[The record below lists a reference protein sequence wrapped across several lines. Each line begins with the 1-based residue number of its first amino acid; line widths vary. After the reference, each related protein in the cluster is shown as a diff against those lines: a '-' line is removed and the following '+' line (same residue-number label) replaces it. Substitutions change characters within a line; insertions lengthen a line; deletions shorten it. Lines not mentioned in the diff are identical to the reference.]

1 MSTTNERI
9 QLDDLVCWRI
19 QHAGAELLVSE
30 QGAQI
35 LRYQPAK
42 GEPLIWLSD
51 AAAYERGKSVR
62 GGVPVCWPW
71 FGDLQRNPEAIR
83 AAYTRPEQAPAHGL
97 VRDRDWQLIGLN
109 TEEDGVTLSFA
120 FDSAAQPIAEWPHAA
135 ELQLDIHLSER
146 LKLSLTTRNLGDG
159 ELPISQALHSYFAV
173 SDIRKVQI
181 EGLDACRYVDTLQD
195 WKKVR
200 QKGAVTF
207 SDETDRI
214 YLDTPQQLSIVDPGW
229 KRRIVMRSEGSASA
243 VVWNPWIAKAKRLSQ
258 FADDAWQGMLCIEHA
273 NVLEDSLIL
282 APGAEYRL
290 DVTLWAQAL

>member
-9 QLDDLVCWRI
+9 QLGDLVCWRI

-135 ELQLDIHLSER
+135 ELQLDIHLGER

-207 SDETDRI
+207 SGETDRI
-214 YLDTPQQLSIVDPGW
+214 YLDTPQQLSIVDPAW
-229 KRRIVMRSEGSASA
+229 KRRIVMRSAGSASA

>member
-9 QLDDLVCWRI
+9 QLGDLVCWRI
-19 QHAGAELLVSE
+19 HHAGAELLVSE

-35 LRYQPAK
+35 LRYKPTK
-42 GEPLIWLSD
+42 GEPLIWLSEE
-51 AAAYERGKSVR
+51 AAYETGKSVR

-71 FGDLQRNPEAIR
+71 FGDLQRNPDAIR
-83 AAYTRPEQAPAHGL
+83 ATYTRPDQAPAHGL
-97 VRDRDWQLIGLN
+97 VRDQAWQLIGLN

-120 FDSAAQPIAEWPHAA
+120 FDTAAQPIAEWPHAA
-135 ELQLDIHLSER
+135 ELQLDIHLGER
-146 LKLSLTTRNLGDG
+146 LKLILTTRNLGDN
-159 ELPISQALHSYFAV
+159 ELPISQALHTYFAV

-200 QKGAVTF
+200 QKGPVTF
-207 SDETDRI
+207 SGETDRI
-214 YLDTPQQLSIVDPGW
+214 YLDTPQQLSIVDPLW

-273 NVLEDSLIL
+273 NVLDDSLIL

-290 DVTLWAQAL
+290 DVTLWSQAL

>member
-9 QLDDLVCWRI
+9 QLGDLVCWRI
-19 QHAGAELLVSE
+19 HHAGAELLVSE

-42 GEPLIWLSD
+42 GQPLIWLSD
-51 AAAYERGKSVR
+51 EAAYETGKSVR

-71 FGDLQRNPEAIR
+71 FGDLQRNPDAIR
-83 AAYTRPEQAPAHGL
+83 SAYTRPEQAPAHGL
-97 VRDRDWQLIGLN
+97 VRDRVWQLIGLN

-120 FDSAAQPIAEWPHAA
+120 FDTAAQPIAEWPHAA
-135 ELQLDIHLSER
+135 ELQLDIRLGER
-146 LKLSLTTRNLGDG
+146 LKLSLTTRNLGDS
-159 ELPISQALHSYFAV
+159 ELPISQALHTYFAV

-207 SDETDRI
+207 SGETDRI
-214 YLDTPQQLSIVDPGW
+214 YLDTPQQLSIVDPAW

-243 VVWNPWIAKAKRLSQ
+243 VVWNPGIAKAKRLSQ

-273 NVLEDSLIL
+273 NLLDDSLIL

>member
-1 MSTTNERI
+1 
-9 QLDDLVCWRI
+9 
-19 QHAGAELLVSE
+19 
-30 QGAQI
+30 
-35 LRYQPAK
+35 
-42 GEPLIWLSD
+42 
-51 AAAYERGKSVR
+51 VR

-71 FGDLQRNPEAIR
+71 FGDLQRNPDAIR
-83 AAYTRPEQAPAHGL
+83 DAYSRPTDAPAHGL

-120 FDSAAQPIAEWPHAA
+120 FDTAAQPIAEWPHAA
-135 ELQLDIHLSER
+135 ELQLDIHLGER
-146 LKLSLTTRNLGDG
+146 VKLSLTTRNLGDS
-159 ELPISQALHSYFAV
+159 ELPISQALHTYFAV

-207 SDETDRI
+207 NGETDRI
-214 YLDTPQQLSIVDPGW
+214 YLDTPPQLSIVDPLW
-229 KRRIVMRSEGSASA
+229 KRRIFMRSEGSASA
-243 VVWNPWIAKAKRLSQ
+243 VVWNPWIDKAKRLSQ

-273 NVLEDSLIL
+273 NVLDDSLIL

-290 DVTLWAQAL
+290 DVTLWAQPL

>member
-9 QLDDLVCWRI
+9 QLGDLVCWRI

>member
-9 QLDDLVCWRI
+9 QLGDLVCWRI

-51 AAAYERGKSVR
+51 EAAYESAKSVR

-83 AAYTRPEQAPAHGL
+83 DAYSRPTDAPAHGL

-120 FDSAAQPIAEWPHAA
+120 FDTAAEPIAEWPHAA
-135 ELQLDIHLSER
+135 ELQLDIHLGER
-146 LKLSLTTRNLGDG
+146 LKLSLTTRNLGDS
-159 ELPISQALHSYFAV
+159 ELPISQALHTYFAV

-207 SDETDRI
+207 NGETDRI
-214 YLDTPQQLSIVDPGW
+214 YNDVVAPLTLVDGQHALT
-229 KRRIVMRSEGSASA
+229 IEQEGFADA
-243 VVWNPWIAKAKRLSQ
+243 VVWNPGAGLAATIG
-258 FADDAWQGMLCIEHA
+258 D
-273 NVLEDSLIL
+273 L
-282 APGAEYRL
+282 APGDYRRFVCVEAGTVL
-290 DVTLWAQAL
+290 QPEVLGPGELWRGTQRLLSDR